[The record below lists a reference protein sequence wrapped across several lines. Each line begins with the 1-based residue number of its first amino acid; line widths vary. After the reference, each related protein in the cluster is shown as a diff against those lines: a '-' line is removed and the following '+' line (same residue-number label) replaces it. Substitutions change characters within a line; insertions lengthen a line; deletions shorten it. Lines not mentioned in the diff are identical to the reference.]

1 MLDEDNNIWNEAG
14 TCGKYVTPGL
24 VVEMGYLEEIK
35 ARGRTANPFFL
46 LMGIEVDSFGNGQA
60 ELSMHVLPDMLNGV
74 GWLQGGLYT
83 ALCDEAMALALYTAL
98 ENGERIATISES
110 TSYLEGVRDGK
121 IIAKGRVVKKG
132 RHVAF
137 TEGCVKKA
145 FGDEAVLTQTRAS
158 FTVIRK
164 T

>member
-1 MLDEDNNIWNEAG
+1 
-14 TCGKYVTPGL
+14 
-24 VVEMGYLEEIK
+24 MGYLEEIK
-35 ARGRTANPFFL
+35 QRGRAANPFFL
-46 LMGIEVDSFGNGQA
+46 LMGIVVDSFGDGQA
-60 ELSMHVLPDMLNGV
+60 KLSMRVLPYMLNGV

-98 ENGERIATISES
+98 ENGELIATISES
-110 TSYLEGVRDGK
+110 TSYLEGVRNGM
-121 IIAKGRVVKKG
+121 ITAKGRVVKKG

-145 FGDEAVLTQTRAS
+145 FGDEAVLMQTRAS